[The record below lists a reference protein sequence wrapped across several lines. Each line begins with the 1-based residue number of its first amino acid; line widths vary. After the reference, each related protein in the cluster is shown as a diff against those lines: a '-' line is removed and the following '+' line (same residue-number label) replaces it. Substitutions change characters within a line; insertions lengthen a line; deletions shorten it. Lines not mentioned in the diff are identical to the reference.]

1 MMRKLFFL
9 LSLILVVSPLM
20 AQQQSRCA
28 DCHISAIELP
38 APYHFNAWER
48 SAHGRNRVGCES
60 CHGGDATTFESFRAH
75 QDILNS
81 RNPASPVHRRNI
93 PQTCGACHTGQFV
106 AFQDSGHYALLQEGD
121 QDTPICTTCHE
132 SVGARLLSPKGLAK
146 QCSKCHA
153 EGEIAPRPDY
163 SVQGRQLL
171 EGILEVRAL
180 MDEARP
186 LIRRVKDETRRES
199 LQYTYDQAEVP
210 LIEAVLAGHSFVFD
224 RLEERL
230 GVARRRAEALLER
243 LANPPA
249 R

>member
-1 MMRKLFFL
+1 MLRKQFFP
-9 LSLILVVSPLM
+9 LSLLPVFSPLM
-20 AQQQSRCA
+20 AQQQSSCA
-28 DCHISAIELP
+28 DCHISALEPP

-60 CHGGDATTFESFRAH
+60 CHGGNATTFESFRAH
-75 QDILNS
+75 QGILDS
-81 RNPASPVHRRNI
+81 RDPASLVHRRKI

-106 AFQDSGHYALLQEGD
+106 AFQDSGHYALLREGN

-132 SVGARLLSPKGLAK
+132 NVGARLLSPKGLAK
-146 QCSKCHA
+146 QCSKCHD
-153 EGEIAPRPDY
+153 EGKITPRPEY
-163 SVQGRQLL
+163 PVQGKQLL
-171 EGILEVRAL
+171 EGIREVRAL

-230 GVARRRAEALLER
+230 GVARRRAETLLER

>member
-1 MMRKLFFL
+1 MMGKLFFQ

-20 AQQQSRCA
+20 AQQQSSCA
-28 DCHISAIELP
+28 DCHVSAIELP

-60 CHGGDATTFESFRAH
+60 CHGGNPTTFESFRAH

-106 AFQDSGHYALLQEGD
+106 AFQDSGHYALLREGN

-132 SVGARLLSPKGLAK
+132 SVGSRLLSPKGLAK
-146 QCSKCHA
+146 QCSKCHG
-153 EGEIAPRPDY
+153 EGEIAPSPEY
-163 SVQGRQLL
+163 PVQGRQLL
-171 EGILEVRAL
+171 EGIREVRAL
-180 MDEARP
+180 LNEAQP
-186 LIRRVKDETRRES
+186 LIRRVKEKSRQEN
-199 LQYTYDQAEVP
+199 LQYGYDQAEVP
-210 LIEAVLAGHSFVFD
+210 LIEAVAAGHSFIFE

-230 GVARRRAEALLER
+230 GVARRRAVTLLER